1 MENTGVATTGARV
14 LIVDDEKDF
23 CDILY
28 RVVKKA
34 GFTAL
39 VAHDGEMALEM
50 IRLGLPDIVLLDVR
64 MPGMD
69 GIEVLKRIK
78 KLNSALPVLMVTA
91 YSGVHDA
98 VEAIKEGAYDYLPKP
113 LDNNALLEKIKN
125 AISQIANLSD
135 KAPLTKKSE
144 LTLDEIKRLMGPSP
158 SMARLISDVNL
169 VASSDFSVVI
179 QGETGSGKELVAQA
193 IHRLSARSKKS
204 MVPVDCGAIP
214 ETLFESEVFGHE
226 KGSFTGAVSNRAG
239 KFEMAQGGT
248 LFLDEISNMPLTCQT
263 KLLRAIQEKTIFRV
277 GGRQPIRI
285 DVRLIIATN
294 KDLNTEVA
302 LGRFSRDLFYRLS
315 EFTIVIPPI
324 RERKEDIVFLAE
336 RFRVATNEELKKN
349 VRGFS
354 DEALNLIKSYPWPGN
369 VRQLKAAIRR
379 AVLQSDDWVSPES
392 LVLGSDEARLAPA
405 LTPEESCN
413 DDGNWD
419 GMSLKEIVQKTTAD
433 VESRVLAKA
442 LRKTGG
448 NKAKA
453 ARLLQID
460 YKTIHSKIKQY
471 GIKLYSEEE

>member
-1 MENTGVATTGARV
+1 MGATGARV

-23 CDILY
+23 CDILF

-50 IRLGLPDIVLLDVR
+50 VRLGLPDIVLLDVR

-69 GIEVLKRIK
+69 GIEVLRRVK
-78 KLNSALPVLMVTA
+78 KLNPPLPVIMITA

-98 VEAIKEGAYDYLPKP
+98 VEATKEGAYDYLPKP
-113 LDNNALLEKIKN
+113 LDNNALLQKIRT
-125 AISQIANLSD
+125 AIFERRVS
-135 KAPLTKKSE
+135 TKKSE
-144 LTLDEIKRLMGPSP
+144 PSGEANDKPDLTTMQLKTLMGPS
-158 SMARLISDVNL
+158 AIVDQLISDLIL
-169 VASSDFSVVI
+169 VASSNFSVVI

-193 IHRLSARSKKS
+193 IHGFSARSDKL

-226 KGSFTGAVSNRAG
+226 KGSFTGAIANRAG
-239 KFEMAQGGT
+239 KFEMAHGGT
-248 LFLDEISNMPLTCQT
+248 LFLDEISNMPLSCQA
-263 KLLRAIQEKTIFRV
+263 KLLRAIQEKTFFRV
-277 GGRQPIRI
+277 GGRHPITT

-294 KDLNTEVA
+294 RDLNTEVA

-324 RERKEDIVFLAE
+324 RVRKEDIVYLAD
-336 RFRVATNEELKKN
+336 RFRMATNEELNKN
-349 VRGFS
+349 VLGFS
-354 DEALNLIKSYPWPGN
+354 NSALDLIKSYSWPGN

-379 AVLQSDDWVSPES
+379 AVLQSAEWVSPES
-392 LVLGSDEARLAPA
+392 LVLDAEQATPAESDSGVCVEGDA
-405 LTPEESCN
+405 
-413 DDGNWD
+413 WD
-419 GMSLKEIVQKTTAD
+419 GLSLKEIVQKTTAD
-433 VESRVLAKA
+433 VESRILAKV

>member
-1 MENTGVATTGARV
+1 MEPTGARV

-23 CDILY
+23 CDILFL
-28 RVVKKA
+28 VVKKA

-50 IRLGLPDIVLLDVR
+50 VRQGLPDIVLLDVR

-69 GIEVLKRIK
+69 GIEVLKRAK
-78 KLNSALPVLMVTA
+78 KMDARLPILMITA

-113 LDNNALLEKIKN
+113 LDNNALLQKIRT
-125 AISQIANLSD
+125 AISERRVLS
-135 KAPLTKKSE
+135 KKTEPNGKSG
-144 LTLDEIKRLMGPSP
+144 LTLGELKRLMGPS
-158 SMARLISDVNL
+158 ANVDRLISDLNL
-169 VASSDFSVVI
+169 VAGSNFSVVI

-193 IHRLSARSKKS
+193 IHHFSSRSKKL

-214 ETLFESEVFGHE
+214 ETLFESEVFGYE
-226 KGSFTGAVSNRAG
+226 KGSFTGAVTTRAG
-239 KFEMAQGGT
+239 KFEMAHGGT
-248 LFLDEISNMPLTCQT
+248 LFLDEISNMPLSCQA
-263 KLLRAIQEKTIFRV
+263 KLLRAIQEKTFFRV
-277 GGRQPIRI
+277 GGRQPLTM

-294 KDLNTEVA
+294 KELNNEVA

-324 RERKEDIVFLAE
+324 RERKEDIVYLADL
-336 RFRVATNEELKKN
+336 FRIATNEELNKN

-354 DEALNLIKSYPWPGN
+354 NSTVELLKSYPWPGN

-379 AVLQSDDWVSPES
+379 AVLQSEDWVSPES
-392 LVLGSDEARLAPA
+392 LGLDSNDAAVSADEGGGKEDFQWEGL
-405 LTPEESCN
+405 
-413 DDGNWD
+413 
-419 GMSLKEIVQKTTAD
+419 SLKEIVQKATAT
-433 VESRVLAKA
+433 VECQILAKV

-453 ARLLQID
+453 ARLLQVD

-471 GIKLYSEEE
+471 GVRLYSEEE

>member
-1 MENTGVATTGARV
+1 MGATGARV

-23 CDILY
+23 CDILF

-50 IRLGLPDIVLLDVR
+50 VQLGLPDIMLLDVR
-64 MPGMD
+64 MPDMD
-69 GIEVLKRIK
+69 GMEVLKRAK
-78 KLNSALPVLMVTA
+78 KLNPALPVLMITA
-91 YSGVHDA
+91 YSGVNDA
-98 VEAIKEGAYDYLPKP
+98 VEAIKEGAFDYLPKP
-113 LDNNALLEKIKN
+113 LDNNILLRKIRQ
-125 AISQIANLSD
+125 AISEKGGSPEKNSPAQKRD
-135 KAPLTKKSE
+135 
-144 LTLDEIKRLMGPSP
+144 LTLTELKRLMGPSA
-158 SMARLISDVNL
+158 SVDRLISDLNL
-169 VASSDFSVVI
+169 VAGSNFSVVI
-179 QGETGSGKELVAQA
+179 QGETGSGKELIAQA
-193 IHRLSARSKKS
+193 IHRLSSRSKRL

-226 KGSFTGAVSNRAG
+226 KGSFTGAVANRAG
-239 KFEMAQGGT
+239 KFEMAHGGT
-248 LFLDEISNMPLTCQT
+248 LFLDEISNMPLSCQA
-263 KLLRAIQEKTIFRV
+263 KLLRAIQEKIFFRV
-277 GGRQPIRI
+277 GGRQPITM

-302 LGRFSRDLFYRLS
+302 LGRFSRDLFYRFS

-324 RERKEDIVFLAE
+324 RERKEDIVYLAD
-336 RFRVATNEELKKN
+336 RFREATNEELNKN
-349 VRGFS
+349 VLGFS
-354 DEALNLIKSYPWPGN
+354 DSALDLIKSYRWPGN

-379 AVLQSDDWVSPES
+379 AVLQSDDWVTSES
-392 LVLGSDEARLAPA
+392 LHLDSDEIAPVA
-405 LTPEESCN
+405 SISESNEDVLWEGLT
-413 DDGNWD
+413 
-419 GMSLKEIVQKTTAD
+419 LKEIVQKTTAD
-433 VESRVLAKA
+433 VESRVLAKV

>member
-1 MENTGVATTGARV
+1 MVPTGARV

-23 CDILY
+23 CDILF

-50 IRLGLPDIVLLDVR
+50 IRLGLPDVVLLDVR

-69 GIEVLKRIK
+69 GIEVLKRAR
-78 KLNSALPVLMVTA
+78 KLNPRLPVLMITA

-98 VEAIKEGAYDYLPKP
+98 VEAIKQGAYDYLPKP
-113 LDNNALLEKIKN
+113 LDNNALLAKIREAMSQKPVLGKERNEKSK
-125 AISQIANLSD
+125 SHLSID
-135 KAPLTKKSE
+135 ELKK
-144 LTLDEIKRLMGPSP
+144 IMGPS
-158 SMARLISDVNL
+158 SAMDRVIADLNL
-169 VASSDFSVVI
+169 VATSNFSVVI

-193 IHRLSARSKKS
+193 IHRFSARSKKL

-226 KGSFTGAVSNRAG
+226 KGSFTGAVSSRAG
-239 KFEMAQGGT
+239 KFEMAHGGT
-248 LFLDEISNMPLTCQT
+248 LFLDEITNMPLSCQT
-263 KLLRAIQEKTIFRV
+263 KLLRAIQEKTFFRV
-277 GGRQPIRI
+277 GGRQPINM

-324 RERKEDIVFLAE
+324 RDRKEDIVYLADL
-336 RFRVATNEELKKN
+336 FRMATNEELNKN

-354 DEALNLIKSYPWPGN
+354 NSALDLIKSYPWPGN

-379 AVLQSDDWVSPES
+379 AVLQSYDWVSPES
-392 LVLGSDEARLAPA
+392 LVLDLEETGPAPVDVGARDEDM
-405 LTPEESCN
+405 T
-413 DDGNWD
+413 WD
-419 GMSLKEIVQKTTAD
+419 GLSLKEIVQKATAD
-433 VESRVLAKA
+433 VESRVLAKV
-442 LRKTGG
+442 LRRTGG

-471 GIKLYSEEE
+471 GIRLYSEEE

>member
-1 MENTGVATTGARV
+1 MGATGARV

-23 CDILY
+23 CDILF

-50 IRLGLPDIVLLDVR
+50 VRLGLPDIVLLDVR

-69 GIEVLKRIK
+69 GIEVLRRVK
-78 KLNSALPVLMVTA
+78 KLNPTLPVLMITA
-91 YSGVHDA
+91 YSGINDA

-113 LDNNALLEKIKN
+113 LDNNALVQKIRT
-125 AISQIANLSD
+125 AISERRTS
-135 KAPLTKKSE
+135 TKKTESRGKPD
-144 LTLDEIKRLMGPSP
+144 LTLGELKKIMGPS
-158 SMARLISDVNL
+158 ANVDRLISDLNL
-169 VASSDFSVVI
+169 VAGSNFSVVI

-193 IHRLSARSKKS
+193 IHGFSARSNKL

-226 KGSFTGAVSNRAG
+226 KGSFTGAIANRAG
-239 KFEMAQGGT
+239 KFEMAHGGT
-248 LFLDEISNMPLTCQT
+248 LFLDEISNMPLSCQA
-263 KLLRAIQEKTIFRV
+263 KLLRAIQEKTFFRV
-277 GGRQPIRI
+277 GGRHPITM

-324 RERKEDIVFLAE
+324 RDRKEDIVYLAD
-336 RFRVATNEELKKN
+336 RFRVATNEELNKN
-349 VRGFS
+349 VLGFS
-354 DEALNLIKSYPWPGN
+354 KSALDLIESYSWPGN

-379 AVLQSDDWVSPES
+379 AVLQSDEWVSPES
-392 LVLGSDEARLAPA
+392 LVLDSDEAIPVAPDSGVCVEGDA
-405 LTPEESCN
+405 
-413 DDGNWD
+413 WD
-419 GMSLKEIVQKTTAD
+419 GLSLKEIVQKTTAD
-433 VESRVLAKA
+433 VESRILAKV

>member
-1 MENTGVATTGARV
+1 MGATGARV

-23 CDILY
+23 CDILF

-50 IRLGLPDIVLLDVR
+50 VQLGLPDIMLLDVR
-64 MPGMD
+64 MPDMD
-69 GIEVLKRIK
+69 GMEVLKRAK
-78 KLNSALPVLMVTA
+78 KLNPALPVLMITA
-91 YSGVHDA
+91 YSGVNDA
-98 VEAIKEGAYDYLPKP
+98 VEAIKEGAFDYLPKP
-113 LDNNALLEKIKN
+113 LDNNILLRKIRQ
-125 AISQIANLSD
+125 AISEKGGSPEKNSPAQKRD
-135 KAPLTKKSE
+135 
-144 LTLDEIKRLMGPSP
+144 LTLTELKRLMGPSA
-158 SMARLISDVNL
+158 SVDRLISDLNL
-169 VASSDFSVVI
+169 VAGSNFSVVI
-179 QGETGSGKELVAQA
+179 QGETGSGKELIAQA
-193 IHRLSARSKKS
+193 IHRLSSRSKRL

-226 KGSFTGAVSNRAG
+226 KGSFTGAVANRAG
-239 KFEMAQGGT
+239 KFEMAHGGT
-248 LFLDEISNMPLTCQT
+248 LFLDEISNMPLSCQA
-263 KLLRAIQEKTIFRV
+263 KLLRAIQEKIFFRV
-277 GGRQPIRI
+277 GGRQPITM

-302 LGRFSRDLFYRLS
+302 LGRFSRDLFYRFS

-324 RERKEDIVFLAE
+324 RERKEDIVYLAD
-336 RFRVATNEELKKN
+336 RFREATNEELNKN
-349 VRGFS
+349 VLGFS
-354 DEALNLIKSYPWPGN
+354 DSALDLIKSYQWPGN

-379 AVLQSDDWVSPES
+379 AVLQSDDWVTSES
-392 LVLGSDEARLAPA
+392 LHLDSDEIAPVA
-405 LTPEESCN
+405 SISESNEDVLWEGLT
-413 DDGNWD
+413 
-419 GMSLKEIVQKTTAD
+419 LKEIVQKTTAD
-433 VESRVLAKA
+433 VESRVLAKV

>member
-1 MENTGVATTGARV
+1 MVPTGARV

-23 CDILY
+23 CDILF

-39 VAHDGEMALEM
+39 VAHDGEMALDM

-69 GIEVLKRIK
+69 GIEVLKRAR
-78 KLNSALPVLMVTA
+78 KLNPALPVLMITA

-98 VEAIKEGAYDYLPKP
+98 VEAIKQGAYDYLPKP
-113 LDNNALLEKIKN
+113 LDNNALLAKIREAMSQKPVLGKERNEKSK
-125 AISQIANLSD
+125 SDLSID
-135 KAPLTKKSE
+135 ELKK
-144 LTLDEIKRLMGPSP
+144 IMGPS
-158 SMARLISDVNL
+158 SAMDRVIADLNL
-169 VASSDFSVVI
+169 VASSNFSVVI

-193 IHRLSARSKKS
+193 IHRFSARSNKL

-226 KGSFTGAVSNRAG
+226 KGSFTGAVANRTG
-239 KFEMAQGGT
+239 KFEMAHGGS
-248 LFLDEISNMPLTCQT
+248 LFLDEITNMPLSCQT
-263 KLLRAIQEKTIFRV
+263 KLLRAIQEKTFFRV
-277 GGRQPIRI
+277 GGRQPKNM

-324 RERKEDIVFLAE
+324 RDRKEDIVYLADL
-336 RFRVATNEELKKN
+336 FRMATNEELNKN

-354 DEALNLIKSYPWPGN
+354 NSALDLIKSYPWPGN

-379 AVLQSDDWVSPES
+379 AVLQSEDWVSPES
-392 LVLGSDEARLAPA
+392 LVLDSEETGPEINGDREED
-405 LTPEESCN
+405 TP
-413 DDGNWD
+413 WD
-419 GMSLKEIVQKTTAD
+419 GLSLKEIVQKATAD
-433 VESRVLAKA
+433 VESRVLAKV
-442 LRKTGG
+442 LRRTGG

-471 GIKLYSEEE
+471 GIRLYSEEE

>member
-1 MENTGVATTGARV
+1 MVPTGARV

-23 CDILY
+23 CDILF

-39 VAHDGEMALEM
+39 VAHDGEMALDM
-50 IRLGLPDIVLLDVR
+50 IRQGLPDIVLLDVR

-69 GIEVLKRIK
+69 GIEVLKRAR
-78 KLNSALPVLMVTA
+78 KLNPALPVLMITA

-98 VEAIKEGAYDYLPKP
+98 VEAIKQGAYDYLPKP
-113 LDNNALLEKIKN
+113 LDNNALLAKIREAMLQKPVLGKERN
-125 AISQIANLSD
+125 ENS
-135 KAPLTKKSE
+135 KSE
-144 LTLDEIKRLMGPSP
+144 LSIDELKKIMGPS
-158 SMARLISDVNL
+158 SAMDRVIADLNL
-169 VASSDFSVVI
+169 VASSNFSVVI

-193 IHRLSARSKKS
+193 IHRFSARSNKL

-226 KGSFTGAVSNRAG
+226 KGSFTGAVANRTG
-239 KFEMAQGGT
+239 KFEMAHGGS
-248 LFLDEISNMPLTCQT
+248 LFLDEITNMPLSCQT
-263 KLLRAIQEKTIFRV
+263 KLLRAIQEKTFFRV
-277 GGRQPIRI
+277 GGRQPKHM

-324 RERKEDIVFLAE
+324 RDRKEDIVYLADL
-336 RFRVATNEELKKN
+336 FRMATNEELNKN

-354 DEALNLIKSYPWPGN
+354 NSALDLIRSYPWPGN

-379 AVLQSDDWVSPES
+379 AVLQSEDWVSPES
-392 LVLGSDEARLAPA
+392 LVLDSEETGPEINGGLEED
-405 LTPEESCN
+405 TP
-413 DDGNWD
+413 WD
-419 GMSLKEIVQKTTAD
+419 GLSLKEIVQKATAD
-433 VESRVLAKA
+433 VESRVLAKV
-442 LRKTGG
+442 LRRTGG

-471 GIKLYSEEE
+471 GIRLYSEEE

>member
-1 MENTGVATTGARV
+1 MIQNGARV

-23 CDILY
+23 CDILF

-50 IRLGLPDIVLLDVR
+50 IRLGLPDIVLLDVK

-69 GIEVLKRIK
+69 GIEVLKRTR
-78 KLNSALPVLMVTA
+78 KLNPNLPVLMITA

-98 VEAIKEGAYDYLPKP
+98 VEAIKQGAFDYLPKP
-113 LDNNALLEKIKN
+113 LDNNALLGKIREALAHK
-125 AISQIANLSD
+125 AALARDRSPSTESDLSTGE
-135 KAPLTKKSE
+135 LKK
-144 LTLDEIKRLMGPSP
+144 IMGPSQA
-158 SMARLISDVNL
+158 MERLIADLNL
-169 VASSDFSVVI
+169 VATSNFSVVI

-193 IHRLSARSKKS
+193 IHRLSLRSGKP

-226 KGSFTGAVSNRAG
+226 KGSFTGAVATRSG
-239 KFEMAQGGT
+239 KFEMAHGGT
-248 LFLDEISNMPLTCQT
+248 LFLDEITNMPLSCQA
-263 KLLRAIQEKTIFRV
+263 KLLRAIQEKTFFRV
-277 GGRQPIRI
+277 GGRQAINM
-285 DVRLIIATN
+285 DVRLLIATN

-324 RERKEDIVFLAE
+324 RERKEDIVYLANV
-336 RFRVATNEELKKN
+336 FRTGTNEELNKN
-349 VRGFS
+349 VLGFS
-354 DEALNLIKSYPWPGN
+354 DSALDLLKSYSWPGN
-369 VRQLKAAIRR
+369 IRQLKAAIRR
-379 AVLQSDDWVSPES
+379 AVLQSGEWVSPES
-392 LVLGSDEARLAPA
+392 LLLESEDPGQAANVVAVA
-405 LTPEESCN
+405 EEEVS
-413 DDGNWD
+413 WD
-419 GMSLKEIVQKTTAD
+419 GLSLREIVQKATAD
-433 VESRVLAKA
+433 VESRVLAKV
-442 LRKTGG
+442 LRRTGG

-471 GIKLYSEEE
+471 GIRLYSEEE

>member
-1 MENTGVATTGARV
+1 MGPTGARV

-23 CDILY
+23 CDILF
-28 RVVKKA
+28 RVVKRA

-50 IRLGLPDIVLLDVR
+50 VRLGLPDIVLLDVR

-69 GIEVLKRIK
+69 GIEVLKRVK
-78 KLNSALPVLMVTA
+78 KLNPTLPVLMITA
-91 YSGVHDA
+91 YSGIHDA

-113 LDNNALLEKIKN
+113 LDNNALLQKIRK
-125 AISQIANLSD
+125 AISERQGS
-135 KAPLTKKSE
+135 TKKSE
-144 LTLDEIKRLMGPSP
+144 LGKKSDVKPDLTLRQLKTLMGPS
-158 SMARLISDVNL
+158 AIVDRLISDLNL
-169 VASSDFSVVI
+169 VASSNFSVVI

-193 IHRLSARSKKS
+193 IHGLSARSDKLI
-204 MVPVDCGAIP
+204 VPVDCGAIP

-226 KGSFTGAVSNRAG
+226 KGAFTGAIANRAG
-239 KFEMAQGGT
+239 KFEMAHGGT
-248 LFLDEISNMPLTCQT
+248 LFLDEISNMPMSCQA
-263 KLLRAIQEKTIFRV
+263 KLLRAIQEKTFFRV
-277 GGRQPIRI
+277 GGRQPITM

-294 KDLNTEVA
+294 RDLNTEVA

-315 EFTIVIPPI
+315 EFTIVIQPI
-324 RERKEDIVFLAE
+324 RDRKEDVVYLAD
-336 RFRVATNEELKKN
+336 RFRMTTNQELNKN
-349 VRGFS
+349 VLGFS
-354 DEALNLIKSYPWPGN
+354 DSALDLIKSYSWPGN

-379 AVLQSDDWVSPES
+379 AVLQSDEWVSPES
-392 LVLGSDEARLAPA
+392 LVLDSEEVTPAVSDSGVSVEGDA
-405 LTPEESCN
+405 
-413 DDGNWD
+413 WD
-419 GMSLKEIVQKTTAD
+419 GLSLKEIVQKTTAD
-433 VESRVLAKA
+433 VESRILAKV

>member
-1 MENTGVATTGARV
+1 MGPTGARV

-23 CDILY
+23 CDILF

-50 IRLGLPDIVLLDVR
+50 VRLGLPDIVLLDVR

-69 GIEVLKRIK
+69 GIEVLKRVK
-78 KLNSALPVLMVTA
+78 KLNPTLPVLMITA
-91 YSGVHDA
+91 YSGIHDA

-113 LDNNALLEKIKN
+113 LDNNALLQKIRK
-125 AISQIANLSD
+125 AISERQGS
-135 KAPLTKKSE
+135 TKKSE
-144 LTLDEIKRLMGPSP
+144 LGKKSDVKPDLTLRQLKTLMGPS
-158 SMARLISDVNL
+158 AIVDRLISDLNL
-169 VASSDFSVVI
+169 VASSNFSVVI

-193 IHRLSARSKKS
+193 IHGLSARSDKLI
-204 MVPVDCGAIP
+204 VPVDCGAIP

-226 KGSFTGAVSNRAG
+226 KGAFTGAIANRAG
-239 KFEMAQGGT
+239 KFEMAHGGT
-248 LFLDEISNMPLTCQT
+248 LFLDEISNMPMSCQA
-263 KLLRAIQEKTIFRV
+263 KLLRAIQEKTFFRV
-277 GGRQPIRI
+277 GGRQPITM

-294 KDLNTEVA
+294 RDLNTEVA

-315 EFTIVIPPI
+315 EFTIVIQPI
-324 RERKEDIVFLAE
+324 RDRKEDVVYLAD
-336 RFRVATNEELKKN
+336 RFRMTTNQELNKN
-349 VRGFS
+349 VLGFS
-354 DEALNLIKSYPWPGN
+354 DSALDLIKSYSWPGN

-379 AVLQSDDWVSPES
+379 AVLQSDEWVSPES
-392 LVLGSDEARLAPA
+392 LVLDSEEVTPAVSDSGVSVEGDA
-405 LTPEESCN
+405 
-413 DDGNWD
+413 WD
-419 GMSLKEIVQKTTAD
+419 GLSLKEIVQKTTAD
-433 VESRVLAKA
+433 VESRILAKV

>member
-1 MENTGVATTGARV
+1 MVPTGARV

-23 CDILY
+23 CDILF

-39 VAHDGEMALEM
+39 VAHDGVMALEM

-69 GIEVLKRIK
+69 GIEVLKRAR
-78 KLNSALPVLMVTA
+78 KLNPMLPVLMITA

-98 VEAIKEGAYDYLPKP
+98 IEAIKQGAYDYLPKP
-113 LDNNALLEKIKN
+113 LDNNALLAKIREAMSQKPVLGKERNEKSK
-125 AISQIANLSD
+125 SDLSIAEL
-135 KAPLTKKSE
+135 KK
-144 LTLDEIKRLMGPSP
+144 IMGPS
-158 SMARLISDVNL
+158 SAMDRVIADLNL
-169 VASSDFSVVI
+169 VATSNFSVVI

-193 IHRLSARSKKS
+193 IHRFSTRSKKL

-226 KGSFTGAVSNRAG
+226 KGSFTGAVSTRAG
-239 KFEMAQGGT
+239 KFEMAHGGT
-248 LFLDEISNMPLTCQT
+248 LFLDEITNMPLSCQT
-263 KLLRAIQEKTIFRV
+263 KLLRAIQEKTFFRV
-277 GGRQPIRI
+277 GGRQPINM

-324 RERKEDIVFLAE
+324 RDRKEDIVYLADL
-336 RFRVATNEELKKN
+336 FRMATNEELNKN

-354 DEALNLIKSYPWPGN
+354 TSALDLIKSYPWPGN

-379 AVLQSDDWVSPES
+379 AVLQSYDWVSPES
-392 LVLGSDEARLAPA
+392 LVLDLEETGPVAVDVGARDEDM
-405 LTPEESCN
+405 T
-413 DDGNWD
+413 WD
-419 GMSLKEIVQKTTAD
+419 GLSLKEIVQKATAD
-433 VESRVLAKA
+433 VESRVLAKV
-442 LRKTGG
+442 LRRTGG

-471 GIKLYSEEE
+471 GIRLYSEEE

>member
-1 MENTGVATTGARV
+1 MGATGARV

-23 CDILY
+23 CDILF

-50 IRLGLPDIVLLDVR
+50 VRLGLPDIVLLDVR

-69 GIEVLKRIK
+69 GIEVLRRVK
-78 KLNSALPVLMVTA
+78 KLNPTLPVLMITA
-91 YSGVHDA
+91 YSGIHDA

-113 LDNNALLEKIKN
+113 LDNNALVQKIRT
-125 AISQIANLSD
+125 AISERRTS
-135 KAPLTKKSE
+135 TKKTE
-144 LTLDEIKRLMGPSP
+144 PRGKPDLTLGELKKIMGPS
-158 SMARLISDVNL
+158 ANVDRLISDLNL
-169 VASSDFSVVI
+169 VAGSNFSVVI

-193 IHRLSARSKKS
+193 IHGFSARSNKL

-226 KGSFTGAVSNRAG
+226 KGSFTGAIANRAG
-239 KFEMAQGGT
+239 KFEMAHGGT
-248 LFLDEISNMPLTCQT
+248 LFLDEISNMPLSCQA
-263 KLLRAIQEKTIFRV
+263 KLLRAIQEKTFFRV
-277 GGRQPIRI
+277 GGRHPITM

-324 RERKEDIVFLAE
+324 RDRKEDIVYLAD
-336 RFRVATNEELKKN
+336 RFRMATNEELNKN
-349 VRGFS
+349 VLGFS
-354 DEALNLIKSYPWPGN
+354 KSALDLIESYSWPGN

-379 AVLQSDDWVSPES
+379 AVLQSDEWVSPES
-392 LVLGSDEARLAPA
+392 LVLDSDEAVPVAADSGVCVEGDAWEGL
-405 LTPEESCN
+405 
-413 DDGNWD
+413 
-419 GMSLKEIVQKTTAD
+419 SLKEIVQKTTAD
-433 VESRVLAKA
+433 VESRILAKV

>member
-1 MENTGVATTGARV
+1 MENIGVGTTGARV

-39 VAHDGEMALEM
+39 IAHDGEMALEM
-50 IRLGLPDIVLLDVR
+50 ARIGLPDIVLLDVR

-69 GIEVLKRIK
+69 GIEVLRRVK
-78 KLNSALPVLMVTA
+78 KLNPALPVLMVTA

-98 VEAIKEGAYDYLPKP
+98 VEAMKEGAYDYLPKP
-113 LDNNALLEKIKN
+113 LDNHALLEKIKT
-125 AISQIANLSD
+125 AISHNICLTERTE
-135 KAPLTKKSE
+135 PTKKSD
-144 LTLDEIKRLMGPSP
+144 LTLAEMKRLMGPS
-158 SMARLISDVNL
+158 SNIARLISDVNL
-169 VASSDFSVVI
+169 VAGSNFSVVI

-226 KGSFTGAVSNRAG
+226 KGAFTGAVANRAG
-239 KFEMAQGGT
+239 KFEMAQGST

-263 KLLRAIQEKTIFRV
+263 KLLRAIQEKTFFRV
-277 GGRQPIRI
+277 GGRQPIII

-336 RFRVATNEELKKN
+336 RFRIATNEELKKN

-354 DEALNLIKSYPWPGN
+354 DEALDLIKSYPWPGN
-369 VRQLKAAIRR
+369 VRQLKTAVRR

-392 LVLGSDEARLAPA
+392 LVLDLDETKSISC
-405 LTPEESCN
+405 LTPMKSGG
-413 DDGNWD
+413 DDINWD
-419 GMSLKEIVQKTTAD
+419 GLSLKEILQKATAD

-460 YKTIHSKIKQY
+460 YKTIHTKIKQY